1 MLSAAFFA
9 SILLAP
15 ATAYSSPSPSPS
27 LDGVLKAPLSSGY
40 LEMNAGPGVLEGPVM
55 ASDIASSPKDMNALD
70 RDGFLTGFGR
80 TWIDQSNKR
89 EMAELVMAFSGGAGA
104 KKWMKASEQ
113 TDKADRSYAHPI
125 SINGIAFYYGVHLV
139 NPSQPSFIDVVGFVK
154 GNDFFAVGFG
164 SETDDHGASIATQA
178 KGQYD
183 FAPSQTI
190 PPSQWPENASTLADR
205 IGGAAG
211 AAFLYAVVVA
221 LLAGMVLL
229 VVGLIR
235 RRQGRPVMLGLADAG
250 SVQMS
255 PDGYYWWDGQ
265 GWKDASAEVPP
276 GAQRSKNGCYWWDGR
291 VWRQAPQPPRHPT
304 A

>member
-1 MLSAAFFA
+1 MFSAAFLA

-15 ATAYSSPSPSPS
+15 ITAPASPSPSPS
-27 LDGVLKAPLSSGY
+27 LDTLLKAPVSSGY
-40 LEMNAGPGVLEGPVM
+40 LEMSAGPGVLEGPVI
-55 ASDIASSPKDMNALD
+55 ASDIASSPNDLKALD
-70 RDGFLTGFGR
+70 RDGFLSGFGR

-113 TDKADRSYAHPI
+113 SDKADRTYAHTI
-125 SINGIAFYYGVHLV
+125 SVNGIASYYGVHLV
-139 NPSQPSFIDVVGFVK
+139 NPNQPSFIDVVGFVK

-190 PPSQWPENASTLADR
+190 PPSQWPENAWTFADR

-211 AAFLYAVVVA
+211 GALLYAVVVVF
-221 LLAGMVLL
+221 LAGVVLL
-229 VVGLIR
+229 VVGLVR
-235 RRQGRPVMLGLADAG
+235 RRQGRPVMHAFADAG

-265 GWKDASAEVPP
+265 AWKDASLEVPS
-276 GAQRSKNGCYWWDGR
+276 AARRSEDGYYWWDGR
-291 VWRQAPQPPRHPT
+291 VWRPLPQPPS
-304 A
+304 